1 MSAEGKIS
9 MARDREQ
16 TKEKIIAAVG
26 QLLAKEGFRNFGVNA
41 LARQAGVDKVLVYR
55 YFGGLPGLLRAYG
68 ESVDFWPTLAEV
80 VGGEVESF
88 RGKDLGEGVG
98 DILVNF
104 ARALRRRPLTQEIM
118 AWEMVEQNELTLV
131 LAEMREDWAQ
141 RLFKTFADDIV
152 ATDLDLPAVTALLG
166 AAINYLVIRG
176 RTTSVFNL
184 IEIDNDLGWLRLE
197 TTLRTLC
204 QRCFSTN
211 PGS

>member
-1 MSAEGKIS
+1 

-41 LARQAGVDKVLVYR
+41 LARQAEVDKVLVYR
-55 YFGGLPGLLRAYG
+55 YFGGLPGLLSAYG

-80 VGGEVESF
+80 VGEEVESF

-204 QRCFSTN
+204 QRCFS
-211 PGS
+211 PKIGS